1 MSNNFPVRN
10 QDQVVGGLYHLGAVV
25 RRSAAG
31 SVYETEFGDDACP
44 AVLKTRRVDTQES
57 QRLAMR
63 WENAVD
69 LIHPNLL
76 RMYAA
81 GQSVV
86 DDVPVSYVIVER
98 ADESLAGVLAERAL
112 SETETREMLIHVLA
126 ALRYL
131 HKNGYAHSNLKP
143 SNILATGDQVKL
155 SIEDVTSAGDGATP
169 ADDMRALGSVVVQ
182 ALTQEPPKIEED
194 SGPYILREASQPFTD
209 VVRHCLEPDPD
220 KRWTVDQVQARLDAR
235 SELAS
240 ASVSMPVQDSAARIE
255 DRDREKDDPPRRI
268 PKWIYGGLAALL
280 LIVFLVGFLRKDA
293 GPKDTGSKDAGSK
306 DTGSKDT
313 GSRPIASSQPVDRG
327 APVTSAPALP
337 SNPAP
342 SAKVQPV
349 VSGVGGR
356 RAQVWSVIVAAYGSR
371 QPAENRSR
379 KMAKAWPNFKWS
391 VSEQRA
397 GKTYYLVVIGQNLSE
412 DEAAALRNRAVAS
425 GLPRDAYIKKL
436 P

>member
-31 SVYETEFGDDACP
+31 SVYQTEFGDDACP

-81 GQSVV
+81 GHSVV

-112 SETETREMLIHVLA
+112 SETETREMLTHVLA
-126 ALRYL
+126 SLRYL
-131 HKNGYAHSNLKP
+131 HENGYAHSSLKP
-143 SNILATGDQVKL
+143 SNILATGDLVKL
-155 SIEDVTSAGDGATP
+155 SIEDVTSVGDGATP
-169 ADDMRALGSVVVQ
+169 ADDMLALGSVIVQ

-194 SGPYILREASQPFTD
+194 AGPYILREASQPFTD
-209 VVRHCLEPDPD
+209 IVRHCLEPDPD
-220 KRWTVDQVQARLDAR
+220 KRWTVDQVRARLDSR

-240 ASVSMPVQDSAARIE
+240 ASVSMPVRDSE
-255 DRDREKDDPPRRI
+255 DRDRERDDPPWRT
-268 PKWIYGGLAALL
+268 PKWIYGGLAALV
-280 LIVFLVGFLRKDA
+280 LIVFLVGLMRKD
-293 GPKDTGSKDAGSK
+293 PGSKGTD
-306 DTGSKDT
+306 
-313 GSRPIASSQPVDRG
+313 SRPVASPPPIDRG
-327 APVTSAPALP
+327 TPVVSAAAPQSNPALPAPALP
-337 SNPAP
+337 VEV
-342 SAKVQPV
+342 KPV

-356 RAQVWSVIVAAYGSR
+356 RAEVWSVIVAAYSSR
-371 QPAENRSR
+371 EPAENRSR
-379 KMAKAWPNFKWS
+379 KMARTWPNFKWS

-412 DEAAALRNRAVAS
+412 DEAAKLRNRAAAS